1 MSHAS
6 KNLKGF
12 DNVGD
17 NTLNTILQDN
27 LVEFFDWALLEKGN
41 FFNIEIPTSG
51 HYGGDK
57 HKLRLVDDPNYD
69 SGQVWE
75 GFRSNWVWQS
85 GLSYQA
91 QPNVIQ
97 KMLEDTSGDYPN
109 QERPPGISGVFVDNV
124 FRPASGVGPHSFH
137 VDYPKGRIV
146 FGSAI
151 SSTSDVQAEFSYKW
165 INVTRANQQ
174 FFREIQYRSQRA
186 DADFN
191 YAASGDWSQLAQTRM
206 QLPVIAVEAVS
217 RRDLEPFQ
225 LGGGQYVNT
234 EVLFHILA
242 EEEYDRDKLLD
253 IVSLQNE
260 KTINAFDSDRVEDY
274 QIKAFP
280 LDWRGMTRPSGLRYP
295 ELVDDFRS
303 VKILHGSIRLKDS
316 AITASTSI
324 NPNLYHGVVRTS
336 TEVILPGI

>member
-97 KMLEDTSGDYPN
+97 KML
-109 QERPPGISGVFVDNV
+109 R
-124 FRPASGVGPHSFH
+124 
-137 VDYPKGRIV
+137 
-146 FGSAI
+146 
-151 SSTSDVQAEFSYKW
+151 
-165 INVTRANQQ
+165 
-174 FFREIQYRSQRA
+174 
-186 DADFN
+186 
-191 YAASGDWSQLAQTRM
+191 
-206 QLPVIAVEAVS
+206 LP
-217 RRDLEPFQ
+217 
-225 LGGGQYVNT
+225 
-234 EVLFHILA
+234 
-242 EEEYDRDKLLD
+242 
-253 IVSLQNE
+253 
-260 KTINAFDSDRVEDY
+260 
-274 QIKAFP
+274 
-280 LDWRGMTRPSGLRYP
+280 
-295 ELVDDFRS
+295 
-303 VKILHGSIRLKDS
+303 IRLGL
-316 AITASTSI
+316 I
-324 NPNLYHGVVRTS
+324 GVPV
-336 TEVILPGI
+336 L

>member
-17 NTLNTILQDN
+17 NTLNTLLQDN

-41 FFNIEIPTSG
+41 FFNIDIPTSG

-109 QERPPGISGVFVDNV
+109 QERLPGVSGVFVDSI

-151 SSTSDVQAEFSYKW
+151 SSSSDVQSAFSYKW
-165 INVTRANQQ
+165 INVVRANNE
-174 FFREIQYRSQRA
+174 FFREVQYGSQRA
-186 DADFN
+186 DEDFN
-191 YAASGDWSQLAQTRM
+191 LAGSGNWSQLAQTRM
-206 QLPVIAVEAVS
+206 QLPVIAVETVS
-217 RRDLEPFQ
+217 RREFEPFQ

-234 EVLFHILA
+234 DVLFHVLA
-242 EEEYDRDKLLD
+242 EEEYVRDKLLD

-260 KTINAFDSDRVEDY
+260 KTINVFDSDKVEEW
-274 QIKAFP
+274 QTKAFP

-303 VKILHGSIRLKDS
+303 TKVLNGSLRFKDT
-316 AITASTSI
+316 AITAASTI

-336 TEVILPGI
+336 TEVVLPGI

>member
-1 MSHAS
+1 
-6 KNLKGF
+6 
-12 DNVGD
+12 
-17 NTLNTILQDN
+17 
-27 LVEFFDWALLEKGN
+27 
-41 FFNIEIPTSG
+41 
-51 HYGGDK
+51 
-57 HKLRLVDDPNYD
+57 
-69 SGQVWE
+69 
-75 GFRSNWVWQS
+75 
-85 GLSYQA
+85 
-91 QPNVIQ
+91 
-97 KMLEDTSGDYPN
+97 MLEDTSGDYPN
-109 QERPPGISGVFVDNV
+109 QERPPGVSGVFVDSV
-124 FRPASGVGPHSFH
+124 FRPASGVGPYSFH
-137 VDYPKGRIV
+137 VDYPKGRVV

-165 INVTRANQQ
+165 INVVRADQA

-186 DADFN
+186 DGDFN

-217 RRDLEPFQ
+217 RREFSPFQ

-234 EVLFHILA
+234 DVLFHVLA
-242 EEEYDRDKLLD
+242 EQEYDRDKLLD

-260 KTINAFDSDRVEDY
+260 KTINVFDSDKVQDWQVR
-274 QIKAFP
+274 AFP

-303 VKILHGSIRLKDS
+303 TKVFNGDLRFKDA
-316 AITASTSI
+316 AITAVSTV